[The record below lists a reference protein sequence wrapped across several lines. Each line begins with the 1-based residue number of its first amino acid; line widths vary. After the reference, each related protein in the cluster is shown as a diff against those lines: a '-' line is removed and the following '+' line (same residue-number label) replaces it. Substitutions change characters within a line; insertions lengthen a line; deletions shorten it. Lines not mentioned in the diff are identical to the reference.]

1 MMSSCVLCAGVTFP
15 LLLRSDGKK
24 FGKSEEGAIWL
35 SADRC
40 ARCFAL
46 TL

>member
-1 MMSSCVLCAGVTFP
+1 LTFP

-40 ARCFAL
+40 APQHAPASFAH
-46 TL
+46 